1 MITSKD
7 IGAGHF
13 LLYFLVAGAKTMW
26 YEYIKSLPST
36 PPRNQ
41 TEEIRK

>member
-1 MITSKD
+1 MISTKD
-7 IGAGHF
+7 MGDGHF

-26 YEYIKSLPST
+26 YEYIKSSSST